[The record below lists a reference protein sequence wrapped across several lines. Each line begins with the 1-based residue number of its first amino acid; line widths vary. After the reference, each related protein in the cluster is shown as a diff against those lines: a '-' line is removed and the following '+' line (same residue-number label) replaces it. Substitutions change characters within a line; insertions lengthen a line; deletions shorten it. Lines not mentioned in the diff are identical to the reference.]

1 MSHNIRY
8 EILEENVNKQKVM
21 AHIQEIAKSDGDGYC
36 SNMTWHTNVPPFETV
51 DEADEFIKKKD
62 NGWYDDHAVRF
73 KDYSKATKTKKME
86 EYEAK
91 SKELLQGKKEYIS
104 EHLIKNFKAQFVGC
118 PKCGSKLS
126 KEYLRGNNC
135 PLCGVDMRSKTV
147 LDKINWYDDKIKQYN
162 DKIKAEKKKQS
173 DKAVIKWLVKYEY
186 HS

>member
-1 MSHNIRY
+1 
-8 EILEENVNKQKVM
+8 
-21 AHIQEIAKSDGDGYC
+21 
-36 SNMTWHTNVPPFETV
+36 MTWHTNIPPFETV

-73 KDYSKATKTKKME
+73 KNYSKATKTKKME

-104 EHLIKNFKAQFVGC
+104 EHSIKNFKAQFVGC

-126 KEYLRGNNC
+126 REYLRGNNC

-147 LDKINWYDDKIKQYN
+147 LDKINWYDDKIKQYD
-162 DKIKAEKKKQS
+162 DKIKTEKKKQS